1 MKTKKQKKVKKVVKS
16 LEEIPELLKDK
27 EHLCV
32 LENCTDPMCQC
43 WCHKENPSIV
53 AHESNEDPTERAKI
67 VEEMTNV
74 EPEPKEEP
82 ITNVNNCEYRLTLQ
96 FNNETYDCFTN
107 NLKIGILSFAR
118 EVLTEM
124 FVKITKGQ
132 AVFEKK
138 LNLTQAKMLFNDMQ
152 SLEIFLE
159 NFYGL
164 YGRPTSKQ
172 LM

>member
-1 MKTKKQKKVKKVVKS
+1 MKTKKTKEKKPKKVKS
-16 LEEIPELLKDK
+16 LEEIPELLKGEPILDQTEKFMEENK
-27 EHLCV
+27 EMADSV
-32 LENCTDPMCQC
+32 LN
-43 WCHKENPSIV
+43 
-53 AHESNEDPTERAKI
+53 NEPVKNGEVVPETPE
-67 VEEMTNV
+67 
-74 EPEPKEEP
+74 EPKEEP

-124 FVKITKGQ
+124 FIKIEKGS
-132 AVFEKK
+132 AIFEKK

-159 NFYGL
+159 TFYGL

>member
-1 MKTKKQKKVKKVVKS
+1 MKKKTTKKKVKSVKS
-16 LEEIPELLKDK
+16 LEEIPELLK
-27 EHLCV
+27 ETTPPENIEVEGNVSLGTTNPAV
-32 LENCTDPMCQC
+32 PLE
-43 WCHKENPSIV
+43 
-53 AHESNEDPTERAKI
+53 
-67 VEEMTNV
+67 VET
-74 EPEPKEEP
+74 PPKEPKEEP

-124 FVKITKGQ
+124 FIKIEKGQ

-159 NFYGL
+159 TFYGL
-164 YGRPTSKQ
+164 YGRPTTKQ

>member
-1 MKTKKQKKVKKVVKS
+1 MAKTKKQKKPKKIVKS
-16 LEEIPELLKDK
+16 LEEIPELLKETPPENIK
-27 EHLCV
+27 VEGNVSLGTTSPAV
-32 LENCTDPMCQC
+32 LLEVETPEQD
-43 WCHKENPSIV
+43 EIL
-53 AHESNEDPTERAKI
+53 EDTTSMEEKLET
-67 VEEMTNV
+67 VEEL
-74 EPEPKEEP
+74 KDEP
-82 ITNVNNCEYRLTLQ
+82 ITNINNCEYRLTLQ

-124 FVKITKGQ
+124 FIKIEKGS
-132 AVFEKK
+132 AIFEKK

-159 NFYGL
+159 TFYGL
-164 YGRPTSKQ
+164 YGRPTTKQ

>member
-1 MKTKKQKKVKKVVKS
+1 MKS
-16 LEEIPELLKDK
+16 LEEIPELLKETPPENKYEEVK
-27 EHLCV
+27 EQAEKIADIRDDV
-32 LENCTDPMCQC
+32 KDLEIKDNA
-43 WCHKENPSIV
+43 I
-53 AHESNEDPTERAKI
+53 I
-67 VEEMTNV
+67 
-74 EPEPKEEP
+74 EPEPVEEV
-82 ITNVNNCEYRLTLQ
+82 TNVNNCEYRLTLQ

-124 FVKITKGQ
+124 FIKIEKGQ

-159 NFYGL
+159 TFYGL